1 MADLIAE
8 LLRKPYY
15 AMSEAEYD
23 DAVNA
28 MLKGVRYNR
37 PLTDEGYDE
46 PTSRS
51 GMIAREM
58 AMLALD
64 RGVPMYQPA
73 GPNLTYTDQQLGDT
87 YAQQPPTN
95 KLFTPAQ
102 DIAARTDLAARKAM
116 FQNALRNQQTFY
128 NPGAGPEYDP
138 RYSQGS
144 EIARNRMLSY
154 LQPYLERFGLYQK

>member
-1 MADLIAE
+1 MTDKEFEKASRA
-8 LLRKPYY
+8 K
-15 AMSEAEYD
+15 
-23 DAVNA
+23 
-28 MLKGVRYNR
+28 LKGMKFNA
-37 PLTDEGYDE
+37 PLTNEGYPF

-51 GMIAREM
+51 DINAMNM
-58 AMLALD
+58 AGLALD
-64 RGVPMYQPA
+64 RGVPMYPPA
-73 GPNLTYTDQQLGDT
+73 GPNLTYTDQQYLDT
-87 YAQQPPTN
+87 FAQQPPTN
-95 KLFTPAQ
+95 KYFTPAQ

-144 EIARNRMLSY
+144 DIARNRMLSY

>member
-15 AMSEAEYD
+15 AMSESEYD

-87 YAQQPPTN
+87 YAQQPVTN
-95 KLFTPAQ
+95 KLLSPEQDRMKRGIFASQMAQ
-102 DIAARTDLAARKAM
+102 FKNELH
-116 FQNALRNQQTFY
+116 QQQI
-128 NPGAGPEYDP
+128 GRAHV
-138 RYSQGS
+138 
-144 EIARNRMLSY
+144 
-154 LQPYLERFGLYQK
+154 

>member
-15 AMSEAEYD
+15 AMSESEYD

-51 GMIAREM
+51 GMKIGRAH
-58 AMLALD
+58 
-64 RGVPMYQPA
+64 V
-73 GPNLTYTDQQLGDT
+73 
-87 YAQQPPTN
+87 
-95 KLFTPAQ
+95 
-102 DIAARTDLAARKAM
+102 
-116 FQNALRNQQTFY
+116 
-128 NPGAGPEYDP
+128 
-138 RYSQGS
+138 
-144 EIARNRMLSY
+144 
-154 LQPYLERFGLYQK
+154 

>member
-87 YAQQPPTN
+87 YAQQPVTN
-95 KLFTPAQ
+95 KLLSPEQDRMKRGIFASQMAQ
-102 DIAARTDLAARKAM
+102 FKNELH
-116 FQNALRNQQTFY
+116 QQTASPFY
-128 NPGAGPEYDP
+128 TYTNYMRELLG
-138 RYSQGS
+138 
-144 EIARNRMLSY
+144 M
-154 LQPYLERFGLYQK
+154 

>member
-15 AMSEAEYD
+15 AMSESEYD

-64 RGVPMYQPA
+64 RGVPMYLPA

-87 YAQQPPTN
+87 YAQQPVTN
-95 KLFTPAQ
+95 KLLSPEQDRMKRGIFASQLAQ
-102 DIAARTDLAARKAM
+102 FKNELHQQPPIGSYT
-116 FQNALRNQQTFY
+116 NYLR
-128 NPGAGPEYDP
+128 
-138 RYSQGS
+138 
-144 EIARNRMLSY
+144 Y
-154 LQPYLERFGLYQK
+154 LLGR